1 MAMQRYRF
9 QWRMMTQDN
18 DDGRLEVDRPGLSA
32 LRTHSSESAGQMLQ
46 LDGELAQDA
55 FSMT

>member
-1 MAMQRYRF
+1 
-9 QWRMMTQDN
+9 MTQDN